1 MSLYSLCV
9 FRYNANELIGRSSL
23 VKLYTKHGDDGT
35 TGLIGGA
42 RVSKDDPRVGAYG
55 EVDELNAVLGW
66 CAVQP
71 ISTLI
76 PQLQQIQR
84 TLFVVGAELASPAPN
99 KTGQALVPIDDAD
112 VVRLENWIDEATADS
127 PALDSFILPGGSES
141 GSRLHVARAVCR
153 RAERAVVGLAKKE
166 DVRPV
171 IVRYLNR
178 FSDLLF
184 AWARQQ
190 NHAQG

>member
-1 MSLYSLCV
+1 M
-9 FRYNANELIGRSSL
+9 
-23 VKLYTKHGDDGT
+23 KLYTKHGDDGT

-42 RVSKDDPRVGAYG
+42 RVGKDDPRVAAYG

-76 PQLQQIQR
+76 PQLQQIER
-84 TLFVVGAELASPAPN
+84 TLFVVGAELASPAQN
-99 KTGQALVPIDDAD
+99 KPRQALVPIDDAD

-127 PALDSFILPGGSES
+127 PALNSFILPGGSES

-153 RAERAVVGLAKKE
+153 RAERAVVGLAKQE

-178 FSDLLF
+178 LSDLLF

-190 NHAQG
+190 NHAQGQPEIPWKPSKPDHE